1 MNAACDNR
9 GISVVEAAFRWMT
22 KNSAL
27 DATAGDG
34 VLIGASSNE
43 QLKQNIKFLE
53 KTILIRTFSML
64 LIYLGVFRKL
74 SRRLT
79 SEQLEKG

>member
-1 MNAACDNR
+1 M
-9 GISVVEAAFRWMT
+9 
-22 KNSAL
+22 L

-43 QLKQNIKFLE
+43 QLKQNIKFFGKDNLDQ
-53 KTILIRTFSML
+53 TFSML

-79 SEQLEKG
+79 SEQLEKVNLSGPYET